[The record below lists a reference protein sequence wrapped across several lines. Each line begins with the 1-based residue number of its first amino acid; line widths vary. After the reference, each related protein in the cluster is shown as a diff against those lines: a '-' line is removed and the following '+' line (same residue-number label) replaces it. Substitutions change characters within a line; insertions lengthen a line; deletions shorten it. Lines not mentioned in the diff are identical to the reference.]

1 MGGFLELTFIRHGLT
16 TYNEQRRYI
25 GSTDLPLS
33 TRGRASIQQQQLQP
47 NTIIITSDLRRSIET
62 ASILYPN
69 EEITPLSSIREMD
82 FGKWE
87 GKTYDELKHN
97 HAYRKWVTN
106 PEKIT
111 PPGGESVQHFK
122 KRTIKGMDEIIHI
135 VEKNDV
141 SKAII
146 VTHGGVIRQWLV
158 EFAPVKKSF
167 FEWDVPIGC
176 AYVLVGTKENIR
188 RGFRFTSLQEE
199 RITGKTNGQLLMRKK
214 ENDRSNL

>member
-1 MGGFLELTFIRHGLT
+1 MDPLSNRWYYRRYDGRWWRRRRNGIMGGFLELTFIRHGLT

-25 GSTDLPLS
+25 GSTNLPLS

-97 HAYRKWVTN
+97 H
-106 PEKIT
+106 
-111 PPGGESVQHFK
+111 
-122 KRTIKGMDEIIHI
+122 EIGRASCR
-135 VEKNDV
+135 E
-141 SKAII
+141 
-146 VTHGGVIRQWLV
+146 
-158 EFAPVKKSF
+158 
-167 FEWDVPIGC
+167 
-176 AYVLVGTKENIR
+176 
-188 RGFRFTSLQEE
+188 RG
-199 RITGKTNGQLLMRKK
+199 
-214 ENDRSNL
+214 